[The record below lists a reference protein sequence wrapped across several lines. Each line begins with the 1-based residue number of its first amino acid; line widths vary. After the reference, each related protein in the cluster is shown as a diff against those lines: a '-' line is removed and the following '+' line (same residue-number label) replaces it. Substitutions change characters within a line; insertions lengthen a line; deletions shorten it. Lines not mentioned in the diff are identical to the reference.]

1 MEQIQSF
8 LPIIL
13 LFLVM
18 YLFLIRPQMKKSKQE
33 KQFAA
38 QLSKGDKVITTGG
51 LHGKV
56 LELNDDG
63 TCIIECG
70 AGKIK
75 FERSAISMERTAK
88 LNAPPVKE
96 KK

>member
-18 YLFLIRPQMKKSKQE
+18 YLFLIRPQMKKAKQE

-38 QLSKGDKVITTGG
+38 QLKKGDKVITTGG
-51 LHGKV
+51 IHGKV
-56 LELNDDG
+56 LELYDDG

-88 LNAPPVKE
+88 LNAPVKE

>member
-1 MEQIQSF
+1 MGNITEF

-18 YLFLIRPQMKKSKQE
+18 YLFLIRPQMKKAKQE

-38 QLSKGDKVITTGG
+38 QLKKGDKVITTGG

-75 FERSAISMERTAK
+75 FERAAISMERTAK
-88 LNAPPVKE
+88 LNAPVIE

>member
-18 YLFLIRPQMKKSKQE
+18 YLFLIRPQMKKAKQE

-38 QLSKGDKVITTGG
+38 QLKKGDKVITTGG

-56 LELNDDG
+56 LELYDDG
-63 TCIIECG
+63 TCVIESG
-70 AGKIK
+70 AGKMK

-88 LNAPPVKE
+88 LNAPVKE

>member
-13 LFLVM
+13 LFVVM
-18 YLFLIRPQMKKSKQE
+18 YLFLIRPQMKKAKQE

-38 QLSKGDKVITTGG
+38 QLKKGDKIITTGG
-51 LHGKV
+51 LHGKI
-56 LELNDDG
+56 LELYDDG
-63 TCIIECG
+63 TCVIESL
-70 AGKIK
+70 AGKLK
-75 FERSAISMERTAK
+75 FEKAAISMERTAK
-88 LNAPPVKE
+88 LNPPPAKG

>member
-13 LFLVM
+13 LFVVM
-18 YLFLIRPQMKKSKQE
+18 YLFLIRPQMKKAKQE

-38 QLSKGDKVITTGG
+38 QLKKGDKVITMGG
-51 LHGKV
+51 LHGRV

-63 TCIIECG
+63 TCIIESG
-70 AGKIK
+70 SGKQK
-75 FERSAISMERTAK
+75 FERSAISMEKTAK
-88 LNAPPVKE
+88 LNAPVKE

>member
-18 YLFLIRPQMKKSKQE
+18 YLFLIRPQMKKAKQE

-38 QLSKGDKVITTGG
+38 QLKKGDKVITTGG
-51 LHGKV
+51 IHGKV
-56 LELNDDG
+56 LELYDDG
-63 TCIIECG
+63 TCVIECG

-75 FERSAISMERTAK
+75 FERAAISMERTAK
-88 LNAPPVKE
+88 INAPVKE

>member
-18 YLFLIRPQMKKSKQE
+18 YLFLIRPQMKKAKQE

-38 QLSKGDKVITTGG
+38 QLKKGDKVITTGG
-51 LHGKV
+51 LHGKI
-56 LELNDDG
+56 LELYDDG
-63 TCIIECG
+63 TCIIESG
-70 AGKIK
+70 AGKMK
-75 FERSAISMERTAK
+75 FERAAISMEKTAK
-88 LNAPPVKE
+88 INAPVKE
-96 KK
+96 VK

>member
-1 MEQIQSF
+1 MDQIQSF

-18 YLFLIRPQMKKSKQE
+18 YLFLIRPQMKKAKQE

-38 QLSKGDKVITTGG
+38 QLKKGDKVITLGG
-51 LHGKV
+51 IHGKIS
-56 LELNDDG
+56 ELYDDG
-63 TCIIECG
+63 TCVIECG

-75 FERSAISMERTAK
+75 FERAAISMEKTAK
-88 LNAPPVKE
+88 LNAPVKE

>member
-13 LFLVM
+13 LFVVM
-18 YLFLIRPQMKKSKQE
+18 YLFLIRPQMKKAKQE
-33 KQFAA
+33 KEFAA
-38 QLSKGDKVITTGG
+38 QLKKGDKVITNGG
-51 LHGKV
+51 LHGRV

-63 TCIIECG
+63 TCIIESG
-70 AGKIK
+70 AGKQK
-75 FERSAISMERTAK
+75 FERAAISMEKTAK
-88 LNAPPVKE
+88 MNAPVKE